1 MIELEPARFDDQAH
15 GCGAPANQTELREGP
30 LAAAAQLCPDRILR
44 IAQDADEDVVD
55 CRMLAAGRAR
65 VQFGKLERALNEHG
79 LPQRRQARPTA
90 APPVPTG
97 HATRRFV
104 DRFATERTVQPSDHL
119 VDVNAETPQHV
130 AATVAAEHDPL
141 LFQSTEFRFD
151 SLRGKAART
160 QDTHRRGVACS

>member
-1 MIELEPARFDDQAH
+1 
-15 GCGAPANQTELREGP
+15 
-30 LAAAAQLCPDRILR
+30 
-44 IAQDADEDVVD
+44 
-55 CRMLAAGRAR
+55 
-65 VQFGKLERALNEHG
+65 VQFGKLERALNEYG

-119 VDVNAETPQHV
+119 VDVTAETPQHV

-141 LFQSTEFRFD
+141 WGKETRFR
-151 SLRGKAART
+151 LAKLVRVMTVCGRA
-160 QDTHRRGVACS
+160 G